1 MVGGGGERS
10 QASLGLRPRVWSQP
24 SLSVDQHLWLCAGFW
39 NRPYV
44 VNKASAPNS
53 HRQAYVP
60 FFSFSFFIF
69 HKLRKTFFFISL
81 GVKKGKIFVNCPVV
95 APAFCFLYFCCLA
108 RHRGGDTV
116 TCSLSFSLSVSLLS
130 TSFVFR
136 RVSSRHGLGDMLVH
150 RPAPPICYPR
160 RSLGAVIYAARRPHR
175 TDPSSAWQSCR

>member
-1 MVGGGGERS
+1 MGGGKEKSSFARFETAGVITTLIVSWSTLLRWFLKQTICRQQSFGS
-10 QASLGLRPRVWSQP
+10 QLTPTSI
-24 SLSVDQHLWLCAGFW
+24 C
-39 NRPYV
+39 
-44 VNKASAPNS
+44 
-53 HRQAYVP
+53 
-60 FFSFSFFIF
+60 SFLFIF
-69 HKLRKTFFFISL
+69 LFCFSQTEKNFFFYFP
-81 GVKKGKIFVNCPVV
+81 GCEKRKIFVNCPVV

-108 RHRGGDTV
+108 QHRGGDTV